1 MKNKQGIGNAA
12 RKAWGVL
19 SKAAIYALL
28 IVVSYLFLEPIVTI
42 ISKTFM
48 NAQDIVDPA
57 VQWLPRSVSLTNLE
71 VASKVLRLPH
81 SLLNSIGF
89 SSLLAFCQVVVS
101 ALTGYAFSRYQFL
114 FKNFWFMM
122 LLLAFILPLP
132 VLMIPRLMMFTT
144 AQEAMKISL
153 IGTPIPQV
161 LMAVL
166 GQGTYSTV
174 LILIFTNFFNMIPRV
189 LDEAAMIDGANSAQ
203 VFFHVTVRLS
213 ISTIL
218 VVFLLSFVWN
228 WNETY
233 VTATLVRSSI
243 ELLPHKLNAFDSQ
256 FDSLVSAQGGGFRLN
271 EAYKMAA
278 TLIAILPLV
287 VLYIFVQKKFIQ
299 GIENAGITGE

>member
-1 MKNKQGIGNAA
+1 MKNKQGIGNDA

-101 ALTGYAFSRYQFL
+101 ALTGYAFSRYQFR